1 MIGNGLEG
9 SQRVRDATTAATW
22 VALLAGVAG
31 VLLAGW
37 RLWRQGSPAGGR
49 NRQLAVMVFGLVI
62 LLNTVPRLV
71 GASSGVNLLFGVI
84 ALLPL
89 AGFVVL
95 LTVASRA

>member
-1 MIGNGLEG
+1 M
-9 SQRVRDATTAATW
+9 SDATTAVTW

-31 VLLAGW
+31 VLLAGR
-37 RLWRQGSPAGGR
+37 RLWQGSCAGGGR
-49 NRQLAVMVFGLVI
+49 NRQLALMLFGLVI

-71 GASSGVNLLFGVI
+71 GASSGVVLVFAVI

-95 LTVASRA
+95 LTVAART